1 MEYEVEVDGRKLTVR
16 FFERDGQLYVRHEGG
31 TFPVRADTPLRSK
44 VQTAQV
50 DGGTLRFGYHHGKE
64 STDIVLDGVIYSAT
78 VRELEHARLA
88 AVSGRRRAGGSFDVK
103 APMPGMVVAV
113 HASVV
118 WHITQRP
125 ATVNQLLIVAFSNSL
140 MAALLS
146 RSLGSMIV
154 VPAITCIMALSLTSY
169 PQLIDRK
176 WLVVTFLVA
185 SWLTP
190 VILEQVGVLQPTWE
204 VVGRSVVLSS
214 HVMAI
219 GGMHTALLLIGS
231 NIATF
236 VVFAL
241 FASAVATTRRDAMR
255 RAENQAWHLRQLL
268 PAAPSPMRYS

>member
-1 MEYEVEVDGRKLTVR
+1 
-16 FFERDGQLYVRHEGG
+16 
-31 TFPVRADTPLRSK
+31 
-44 VQTAQV
+44 
-50 DGGTLRFGYHHGKE
+50 
-64 STDIVLDGVIYSAT
+64 
-78 VRELEHARLA
+78 
-88 AVSGRRRAGGSFDVK
+88 
-103 APMPGMVVAV
+103 
-113 HASVV
+113 
-118 WHITQRP
+118 
-125 ATVNQLLIVAFSNSL
+125 VNQLLIVAFSNSL

-241 FASAVATTRRDAMR
+241 FASAVATSRRDAMR
-255 RAENQAWHLRQLL
+255 RAEIQAWHLRQLL